1 MCSEIPRMVEGA
13 ADTQSVSAA
22 LGAPTVPASPF
33 TLAESLAAAAVVWP
47 DTGMPE
53 PLAVAGIV
61 CDLMPQHRT
70 PRRAVLARRLRIDTE
85 TLCAL
90 LLLWECTD
98 DAMRFDATRRAV
110 RIIRARRMGAACG

>member
-1 MCSEIPRMVEGA
+1 MCSKPRMTEGA

-22 LGAPTVPASPF
+22 LGTPTVSASPF

-47 DTGMPE
+47 ETRMPE

-61 CDLMPQHRT
+61 CDLMPGHRT
-70 PRRAVLARRLRIDTE
+70 PRRSVLARRLRIDVE
-85 TLCAL
+85 TLRAL

-98 DAMRFDATRRAV
+98 DAVRFDATQRAV